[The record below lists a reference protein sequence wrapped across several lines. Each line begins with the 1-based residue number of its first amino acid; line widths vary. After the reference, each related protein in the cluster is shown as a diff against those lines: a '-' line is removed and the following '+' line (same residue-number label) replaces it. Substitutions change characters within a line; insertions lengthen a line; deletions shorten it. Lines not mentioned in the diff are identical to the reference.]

1 MRVGFGYDVH
11 AFAEGR
17 ALFLGGLSIPHERGL
32 LGHSDGDVLLHAIS
46 DAILG
51 AAGLPDIG
59 VHFPN
64 TDQAIAGIGSDRI
77 LTRAIELARGQGY
90 ELVNVDAVVVC
101 ETPKIQ
107 PYRDEMKVAI
117 ARIMGVEAGRINVK
131 GKTTEGL
138 GFAGRREGIESYAVC
153 LLDEVSRG

>member
-1 MRVGFGYDVH
+1 MRVGLGYDAH

-17 ALFLGGLSIPHERGL
+17 KLFLGGLPIPHERGL

-64 TDQAIAGIGSDRI
+64 TDETIEGIESGKI
-77 LTRAIELARGQGY
+77 LARVMDLVRSEGF
-90 ELVNVDAVVVC
+90 EVVNVDAVVIC
-101 ETPKIQ
+101 ETPKVQ
-107 PYRDEMKVAI
+107 PYRDEMRSNI
-117 ARIMGVEAGRINVK
+117 ARIMAVDAARIGIK
-131 GKTTEGL
+131 GKTTEGM
-138 GFAGRREGIESYAVC
+138 GFTGRREGIESYAVC
-153 LLDEVSRG
+153 LLE

>member
-1 MRVGFGYDVH
+1 VRIGLGYDAH

-17 ALFLGGLSIPHERGL
+17 VLILGGLAIPHDKGL

-59 VHFPN
+59 VYFPN
-64 TDQAIAGIGSDRI
+64 SDKSIEGMESGRI
-77 LTRAIELARGQGY
+77 LAHAVELVRSNGF
-90 ELVNVDAVVVC
+90 EIVNVDAVVVC
-101 ETPKIQ
+101 EEPKIQ
-107 PYRDEMKVAI
+107 PRREEMRQRIAHIMAI
-117 ARIMGVEAGRINVK
+117 DASRVNVK

-138 GFAGRREGIESYAVC
+138 GFTGKKEGIESYAVC
-153 LLDEVSRG
+153 LLEEGFL

>member
-1 MRVGFGYDVH
+1 VRIGLGYDAH

-17 ALFLGGLSIPHERGL
+17 ALILGGLAIPHDKGL

-59 VHFPN
+59 VYFPN
-64 TDQAIAGIGSDRI
+64 SDKSIEGIESGRI
-77 LTRAIELARGQGY
+77 LARAVELVRSNGF
-90 ELVNVDAVVVC
+90 EIVNVDAVVVC
-101 ETPKIQ
+101 EEPKIQ
-107 PYRDEMKVAI
+107 PHREEMQQSV
-117 ARIMGVEAGRINVK
+117 ARIMTVDAARVNVK

-138 GFAGRREGIESYAVC
+138 GFTGKKEGIESYAVC
-153 LLDEVSRG
+153 LLE